1 MIMFPRSTKV
11 YSHYRDLL
19 IVVCVVCCIWV
30 EFLQKV
36 EFFFLLMY
44 KADRESEVNEDESS
58 VR

>member
-36 EFFFLLMY
+36 ELNEVELNE
-44 KADRESEVNEDESS
+44 ADRESEVNEDESS